1 MDTWNSFKFDEHCA
15 KLDISKIEECVEKDT
30 FNLTDVITGAH
41 YGFSNSSENSSSFF
55 WTQDFTEANMGK
67 QYTLKPRRTL
77 LSNNLDDVLVT
88 HLGVGRNLNFAI
100 FVHDEN
106 FFLVSRNPLG
116 PNNMLFMKRPFKN
129 FYLDKSCKM

>member
-15 KLDISKIEECVEKDT
+15 KLNTTTIEECVELDT
-30 FNLTDVITGAH
+30 YHETDLVKGAH
-41 YGFSNSSENSSSFF
+41 YGLSNSSGKSSSLL

-77 LSNNLDDVLVT
+77 LTNNPDDVLVT
-88 HLGVGRNLNFAI
+88 LLGRDLNFAI

>member
-1 MDTWNSFKFDEHCA
+1 
-15 KLDISKIEECVEKDT
+15 
-30 FNLTDVITGAH
+30 
-41 YGFSNSSENSSSFF
+41 
-55 WTQDFTEANMGK
+55 MGK

-77 LSNNLDDVLVT
+77 LTNSPDDVLVT
-88 HLGVGRNLNFAI
+88 LLGKNRAIFAFAI

>member
-1 MDTWNSFKFDEHCA
+1 MATWDSFKFDEHCA
-15 KLDISKIEECVEKDT
+15 KLDTSTIKECVEKDT
-30 FNLTDVITGAH
+30 FNLTDIVRSAH
-41 YGFSNSSENSSSFF
+41 YGLSNSSENSSSLF

-77 LSNNLDDVLVT
+77 LTNNPDDVLVT
-88 HLGVGRNLNFAI
+88 LLGRDLNFAI

>member
-1 MDTWNSFKFDEHCA
+1 MATWDSFKFDEHCA
-15 KLDISKIEECVEKDT
+15 KLDTSTIKECVEKDT
-30 FNLTDVITGAH
+30 FNLTDIVRSAH
-41 YGFSNSSENSSSFF
+41 YGLSNSSENSSSLF

-77 LSNNLDDVLVT
+77 LTNSPDDVLVT
-88 HLGVGRNLNFAI
+88 LLGKNRNIFAFAI

-116 PNNMLFMKRPFKN
+116 PNNMLLMKRPFQN
-129 FYLDKSCKM
+129 FYLD